1 MQPTTTKLKNLHIDD
16 ETALHV
22 VTTMTPDAIF
32 QALSLDLSVLAAL
45 LKSHRYSHGRTL
57 YYRRISMALKAIQ
70 RHELLDFWVQLE
82 SFETNINQWSH
93 QRKRKKQ
100 RKEEEQWDLKL
111 RQKDEEQASLE
122 QEFDHLLNET
132 LSLQFPELVSR
143 IQHASVA
150 LFMEVNRGFFL
161 PFCTVALSALARV
174 RVLILQ
180 IGRMGLTRLHEILQS
195 NEPAE
200 FIRFPQDTFEK
211 AMEAFLETDK
221 KETKIR
227 KQTKYQIL
235 SSIGMTVRRPT
246 RKEGNQSEERE
257 HSTEDEKPDMDTS
270 PTGDAT
276 IDRAEDDPSS
286 KSATS
291 VVDDDIGE
299 SMAFGHSEATK
310 APIGNDLKET
320 KVNPPKA
327 DPLDR
332 NMEIV
337 ASFKKKEKN
346 KEKEKSKKRKETQ
359 PPKEKKKKKKSNKT
373 KGDFFDNLFD

>member
-1 MQPTTTKLKNLHIDD
+1 MQPTTTNLKYLHIDH
-16 ETALHV
+16 ERALDV
-22 VTTMTPDAIF
+22 VTTMTPDAVF
-32 QALSLDLSVLAAL
+32 EALSLDLSVLSAL
-45 LKSHRYSHGRTL
+45 LKSHRYSHGRAL
-57 YYRRISMALKAIQ
+57 YYRRMSMALKAIQ
-70 RHELLDFWVQLE
+70 RHELMDFWVQLE
-82 SFETNINQWSH
+82 SFEANVNQWSH

-111 RQKDEEQASLE
+111 QQKDEEQASLK
-122 QEFDHLLNET
+122 QEFDQLLNET

-143 IQHASVA
+143 IHHASAA

-174 RVLILQ
+174 RTLILQ

-211 AMEAFLETDK
+211 AMEAFLENDR
-221 KETKIR
+221 KETHIR
-227 KQTKYQIL
+227 KQERYHIL
-235 SSIGMTVRRPT
+235 ASIGITVRRPT
-246 RKEGNQSEERE
+246 RKEGNQVEERE
-257 HSTEDEKPDMDTS
+257 HSTEDEKPDIDTS
-270 PTGDAT
+270 ATGDAT
-276 IDRAEDDPSS
+276 IDRADDDPSS
-286 KSATS
+286 KSATP
-291 VVDDDIGE
+291 VVDNDIGE
-299 SMAFGHSEATK
+299 SMAFGHSEAPK
-310 APIGNDLKET
+310 SPIGNDLKEK

-337 ASFKKKEKN
+337 ASFKKKEN
-346 KEKEKSKKRKETQ
+346 SKEKSKKRKETQ
-359 PPKEKKKKKKSNKT
+359 PPKEKKKKKKSNKS